1 MFAYLLLLT
10 VYDVLLFLCPR
21 CIAYC
26 QLVNPPEDII
36 AGVVYLLMFILF
48 LLCIQN
54 FMRAITRT
62 IFQYRREKENLYS
75 LLLIPALKT
84 PVYEALLGAASN

>member
-1 MFAYLLLLT
+1 
-10 VYDVLLFLCPR
+10 
-21 CIAYC
+21 
-26 QLVNPPEDII
+26 
-36 AGVVYLLMFILF
+36 
-48 LLCIQN
+48 
-54 FMRAITRT
+54 MRAITRT